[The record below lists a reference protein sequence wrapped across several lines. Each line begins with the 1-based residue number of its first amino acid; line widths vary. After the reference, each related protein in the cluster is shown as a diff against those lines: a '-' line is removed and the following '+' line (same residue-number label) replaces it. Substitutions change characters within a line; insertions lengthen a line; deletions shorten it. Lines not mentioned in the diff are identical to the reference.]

1 MIAINGFVVALGII
15 IYGITLT
22 DHTTADSIL
31 YCKPNPEVAPTTP
44 GNGLEIMKRREVK
57 RMPNILKLHVI
68 IILQKNFPVVRTLN
82 HFQVPGYIKDEL

>member
-1 MIAINGFVVALGII
+1 M
-15 IYGITLT
+15 T

-68 IILQKNFPVVRTLN
+68 IILQKISPVVRTLY
-82 HFQVPGYIKDEL
+82 HFQIPGYIEDELGFVIAIR